1 MRGFLVFREDD
12 EEAQLGVSRRSRK
25 RYHLLVEREGSTSL
39 ERLIIGGT
47 TLKVGGFLIVAGL
60 VTLTL
65 LGVLALSEYRVRQ
78 RTGKLIAENRLLGYQ
93 LTQVQDRLTSVVTRV
108 DSLANEEEAIRVKV
122 NLPPLGEDVRQAG
135 VGSLMPYEGQVIG
148 DERIENLLRSL
159 DQVERELS
167 VQKQSYA
174 EIREKLVSDETR
186 LKHVP
191 SIIPLNSGRLT
202 DGFGYRRDPF
212 THQIRF
218 HYGADF
224 SAPTGTPVFASA
236 DGTVTKAHR
245 VPGFGKV
252 VEVDHGYGFT
262 TVYGHLDD
270 YVVRRGQRLKRGDQ
284 IGVVGNTGR
293 STASHLHYE
302 VRVKGRPVDPLDYFY
317 EGYQLWAGR

>member
-1 MRGFLVFREDD
+1 V
-12 EEAQLGVSRRSRK
+12 RSRK
-25 RYHLLVEREGSTSL
+25 RYHLLVEREGSTRL
-39 ERLIIGGT
+39 ERIIVGGTALRIGGLLTLIGLT
-47 TLKVGGFLIVAGL
+47 TLI
-60 VTLTL
+60 L

-93 LTQVQDRLTSVVTRV
+93 LNQVQDRLTQVVSRV
-108 DSLANEEEAIRVKV
+108 DSLSNEEEAIRVKV
-122 NLPPLGEDVRQAG
+122 NLPPLGEDVRRAG
-135 VGSLMPYEGQVIG
+135 VGSLIPYEGQVIG

-159 DQVERELS
+159 DQVERELA
-167 VQKQSYA
+167 VQKQSYS
-174 EIREKLVSDETR
+174 EIRDKLVSDEKR
-186 LKHVP
+186 LKHIP
-191 SIIPLNSGRLT
+191 SIIPINAGRLT

-224 SAPTGTPVFASA
+224 SAPTGTPVFVSA

-262 TVYGHLDD
+262 TVYGHLND
-270 YVVRRGQRLKRGDQ
+270 YIVRRGQRLKRGDQ
-284 IGVVGNTGR
+284 IGYVGNTGR

>member
-1 MRGFLVFREDD
+1 M
-12 EEAQLGVSRRSRK
+12 SKHSRK
-25 RYHLLVEREGSTSL
+25 RYSLLVEREGSTQL
-39 ERLIIGGT
+39 ERITIGGT
-47 TLKVGGFLIVAGL
+47 ALKVGGSMILAGL
-60 VTLTL
+60 ALLML
-65 LGVLALSEYRVRQ
+65 LGVFALSEYRVRQ

-93 LTQVQDRLTSVVTRV
+93 LNQVQERLGSVVNRV
-108 DSLANEEEAIRVKV
+108 DSLAQEEEAIRVRV
-122 NLPPLGEDVRQAG
+122 NLPPLGEEVRQAG
-135 VGSLMPYEGQVIG
+135 IGSNMPYEGQVIG

-167 VQKQSYA
+167 VQRQSYV

-191 SIIPLNSGRLT
+191 SIIPLNEGRMT
-202 DGFGYRRDPF
+202 DSFGYRRDPF

-218 HYGADF
+218 HYGVDF
-224 SAPTGTPVFASA
+224 SSPTGTPVFVTA

-262 TVYGHLDD
+262 TVYGHMDQ
-270 YVVRRGQRLKRGDQ
+270 YIVRRGQKLTRGEQ
-284 IGVVGNTGR
+284 IGNVGNTGR